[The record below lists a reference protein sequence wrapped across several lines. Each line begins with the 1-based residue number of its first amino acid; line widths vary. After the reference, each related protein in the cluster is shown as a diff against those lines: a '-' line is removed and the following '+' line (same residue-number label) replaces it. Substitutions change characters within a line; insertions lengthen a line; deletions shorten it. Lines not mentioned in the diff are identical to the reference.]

1 MHSLVKQ
8 TKDGGGG
15 GGGGSTN
22 RIGNYCRSRTNLD
35 RESEREKAELFKDIN
50 SRDSISRE
58 RFNIGLRRK
67 LSLQEALELAYA
79 EDDVDI
85 TAIYT
90 ERPEISVLS
99 DEDYCAEDDDGDINR
114 LSGRQ
119 LRAAVEIQQRNN
131 VRINNTQ
138 KPFVKEK
145 QTNFVWASGDLQSKG
160 KNFIPPDFSDFA
172 DSTPV
177 EVFEMLWDDDIMKLL
192 VDETRKYALFKNAPD
207 PNITYEE
214 IKCAVAILILSG
226 YDVKPARI
234 YYWDSKSDMGN
245 QLFFAYR
252 RKAIE
257 AITPHPIGKL

>member
-1 MHSLVKQ
+1 MAVRALPVVYR
-8 TKDGGGG
+8 D
-15 GGGGSTN
+15 N
-22 RIGNYCRSRTNLD
+22 RGLPEALAHPVQIV
-35 RESEREKAELFKDIN
+35 
-50 SRDSISRE
+50 SRE
-58 RFNIGLRRK
+58 

-90 ERPEISVLS
+90 EPPEISVVS
-99 DEDYCAEDDDGDINR
+99 DEDSGAEDDDGDISR

-119 LRAAVEIQQRNN
+119 LRAAVKIQQWNN
-131 VRINNTQ
+131 VRLNSDTINQGKDYDIDTQ
-138 KPFVKEK
+138 EPLVKEK
-145 QTNFVWASGDLQSKG
+145 QTNFVWASGDLQGGG

-214 IKCAVAILILSG
+214 IKCVVAIPILSG
-226 YDVKPARI
+226 YDVKPARR

-245 QLFFAYR
+245 QLIIINWM
-252 RKAIE
+252 K
-257 AITPHPIGKL
+257 